1 MSLIEATFTNPN
13 IYWQSLSISLC
24 FILSYICYKLSKRIV
39 FPKIISITLKR
50 NVELNRVVT
59 RYVLPLLYPLFSVL
73 FLAIGLSI
81 YAESF
86 NEIIIFYTTLK
97 LVTLFLLLRFIRI
110 FSNNSFIT
118 NLAGLFLIPALLLET
133 FGLLD
138 TTIEYLDFYA
148 LTIGTV
154 RISIYLVIKA
164 IVVILIVFWLSSLI
178 NNKSKA
184 LVNQNKNIKSSTKGI
199 VNKFIDIIVYSA
211 VFIILLKTLGFD
223 MTTFAVL
230 GGAIGVGIGFG
241 LQKIASNFISGII
254 LLFEKSVEVGDI
266 VEIDN
271 GGIYGTIKHFSGR
284 YTLVE
289 AMDGKEI
296 MIPNED
302 FIIGRVTNWTYS
314 NNRARIKIDIRVSY
328 KDDLEKVLEVL
339 LACAKENP
347 RCLDYPE
354 PECYVAEFGEYDIKI
369 TLFFWISDILEGRL
383 SPKSD
388 VIMRVWKKF
397 KELGIEIPI
406 PKREV
411 SIQNSESSPQEID
424 T

>member
-24 FILSYICYKLSKRIV
+24 FLLSYVCFKLSKRIV
-39 FPKIISITLKR
+39 FPKIISVTLKR
-50 NVELNRVVT
+50 NVELNRIVT
-59 RYVLPLLYPLFSVL
+59 RYVLPLLYPLFSVV

-81 YAESF
+81 YAASF
-86 NEIIIFYTTLK
+86 HEIIIFYTTLK

-154 RISIYLVIKA
+154 RISIYLVVKA

-184 LVNQNKNIKSSTKGI
+184 LVNKNKNIKSSTKGI

-314 NNRARIKIDIRVSY
+314 NNRARITVDIRVSY

-339 LACAKENP
+339 LECAKENP

-354 PECYVAEFGEYDIKI
+354 PECYVDEFGEYDIKI

-383 SPKSD
+383 APKSD
-388 VIMRVWKKF
+388 VIMRVWRKF

-406 PKREV
+406 PQREI
-411 SIQNSESSPQEID
+411 SIQNEQSSSDIK

>member
-1 MSLIEATFTNPN
+1 MSLIEETFTNPN

-39 FPKIISITLKR
+39 FPKVISMTLKR
-50 NVELNRVVT
+50 NIELNRIVT
-59 RYVLPLLYPLFSVL
+59 RYVLPLLYPLFSVV

-81 YAESF
+81 YAESSH
-86 NEIIIFYTTLK
+86 EIIIFYTTLK

-110 FSNNSFIT
+110 FSNNNFIT

-148 LTIGTV
+148 LTVGTV
-154 RISIYLVIKA
+154 RISIYLVVKA
-164 IVVILIVFWLSSLI
+164 IVVLLIVFWLSSLI

-184 LVNQNKNIKSSTKGI
+184 LVNKNKNIKSSTKGI

-314 NNRARIKIDIRVSY
+314 NNRARIKIDVRVSY
-328 KDDLEKVLEVL
+328 KDDLEKVVELLLE
-339 LACAKENP
+339 CAKENP

-354 PECYVAEFGEYDIKI
+354 PECYIDEFGEYDIKI
-369 TLFFWISDILEGRL
+369 TLFFWISDILAGRL

-388 VIMRVWKKF
+388 VIMRIWNKF
-397 KELGIEIPI
+397 KEHDIEIPV
-406 PKREV
+406 PQREV
-411 SIQNSESSPQEID
+411 LVKNKKGIIH
-424 T
+424 